1 MKKQFPIDRFLAA
14 FIALLCF
21 APLNA
26 LAAGGEPLAP
36 PEAVLPPAALESVIP
51 TESPIPVGPS
61 AQPLDEPTASPTVG
75 VPAILNEPEVLEGVQ
90 VLVGL
95 CYDSTGLAGANL
107 KNEVGKG
114 YRFGYL
120 NDQRNFV
127 PLGSTEVGTISVVK
141 TQNVYYGQSYGDNMV
156 SYGEEG
162 KSDIMVGCWHVRL
175 PESPAT
181 FDEAKAAADTAG
193 GFPAWIDGA
202 YQARVGA
209 YATKA
214 EAQERADALGGTV
227 VGTSS
232 YGVSVVKTGT
242 AQVLFQFD
250 SETND
255 KWNSLTVM
263 PIAAGNK
270 KPITWFK
277 GNKYYGVFHYRRV
290 AGGNLTV
297 SNLVELDDYANCV
310 CSREMSNSWPL
321 EALKAQA
328 VCART
333 YYETN
338 LGKHKDFDICAT
350 VCCQA
355 YHGMA
360 TTNART
366 EQAAAET
373 AGLRVWYDGKPAKTY
388 YSASNG
394 GGSEDIRNVWG
405 GPSIPYLCGVV
416 DPYEATIADKIDYWG
431 NVKTYTAT
439 QLNELVQPQIQKKGY
454 NCAAIV
460 DMEITELS
468 PTGNVKT
475 ITFTDANG
483 KTWPFTQ
490 SGATEFRGVLGL
502 RSIRY
507 SLTKTGETMGG
518 LYYIDED
525 GTLASMS
532 GVYAV
537 DGKGRSKK
545 LSGNPYVITASG
557 PQFLPAPS
565 GGAVTGEKVYTF
577 TSYGWGH
584 SLGMSQQGARAMA
597 LLGKDFREI
606 LTFYFPGI
614 EIY

>member
-1 MKKQFPIDRFLAA
+1 MKKRFAVNRIWA
-14 FIALLCF
+14 ALLTLLYLVPLHAF
-21 APLNA
+21 AA
-26 LAAGGEPLAP
+26 EGELVPP
-36 PEAVLPPAALESVIP
+36 PEAMLPPAAEESALP
-51 TESPIPVGPS
+51 TESSLPVEAT
-61 AQPLDEPTASPTVG
+61 AQPSSEPVTPPPAPSP
-75 VPAILNEPEVLEGVQ
+75 AQSIEPEPLGGIQ

-95 CYDSTGLAGANL
+95 CYDSTGLPGANL

-120 NDQRNFV
+120 NAQRDFI
-127 PLGSTEVGTISVVK
+127 PLGSTDEGTISVVK
-141 TQNVYYGQSYGDNMV
+141 TQNVYYGYSYGDNMI
-156 SYGEEG
+156 SYGEQG
-162 KSDIMVGCWHVRL
+162 KSDILIGCWHVRL
-175 PESPAT
+175 PGDPAT
-181 FDEAKAAADTAG
+181 FEEAKAAAAGVG
-193 GFPAWIDGA
+193 GFPAWISGA
-202 YQARVGA
+202 YQVRVGA
-209 YATKA
+209 YGTQA
-214 EAQERADALGGTV
+214 EAQERAEALGGTV
-227 VGTSS
+227 VGTSA

-242 AQVLFQFD
+242 AQILFQFD
-250 SETND
+250 SGIND
-255 KWNSLTVM
+255 KENSLTVM
-263 PIAAGNK
+263 PVAAGGK
-270 KPITWFK
+270 KPVTWFK
-277 GNKYYGVFHYRRV
+277 GNKYYGAFHYRRV

-310 CSREMSNSWPL
+310 CSREMANSWPL

-338 LGKHKDFDICAT
+338 LGKHKDFDICCT

-360 TTNART
+360 LTNART

-373 AGLRVWYDGKPAKTY
+373 AGLRAWYNGKPAKTY
-388 YSASNG
+388 YYASNG

-405 GPSIPYLCGVV
+405 GSNVPYLCGVV
-416 DPYEATIADKIDYWG
+416 DPYEATIANKIDYWG
-431 NVKTYTAT
+431 NVKTYTASE
-439 QLNELVQPQIQKKGY
+439 LNALVQPKIQEKGY

-460 DMEITELS
+460 DMEITELT

-490 SGATEFRGVLGL
+490 SGATDFRGVLNL

-507 SLTKTGETMGG
+507 SLVKTGETMGG
-518 LYYIDED
+518 FYYIDED
-525 GTLASMS
+525 GTLTSMS
-532 GVYAV
+532 EVYAV
-537 DGKGRSKK
+537 DGKGKSKK

-557 PQFLPAPS
+557 TQFLPAPS
-565 GGAVTGEKVYTF
+565 GGEVTGEKVYTF

-584 SLGMSQQGARAMA
+584 SIGMSQQGARAMA

-606 LTFYFPGI
+606 LTFYYPGI

>member
-1 MKKQFPIDRFLAA
+1 MKQRHPTIRLRA
-14 FIALLCF
+14 ALLALFCLV
-21 APLNA
+21 PLNTFA
-26 LAAGGEPLAP
+26 SGGEPLPP
-36 PEAVLPPAALESVIP
+36 PEAVLPPTATESALP
-51 TESPIPVGPS
+51 TESPSTQPTSEPAAPSTAPGP
-61 AQPLDEPTASPTVG
+61 AQTA
-75 VPAILNEPEVLEGVQ
+75 EPEELGGIQ

-95 CYDSTGLAGANL
+95 CYDSTGLPGANL

-120 NDQRNFV
+120 NDQRNFI
-127 PLGSTEVGTISVVK
+127 PLGSTEISTISVVK
-141 TQNVYYGQSYGDNMV
+141 TQNVYYGYSYGDNMV

-162 KSDIMVGCWHVRL
+162 SSDILVGCWHVRL
-175 PESPAT
+175 PGDPAT
-181 FDEAKAAADTAG
+181 FEEAKAAADSVG
-193 GFPAWIDGA
+193 GFPAWIKDA
-202 YQARVGA
+202 YQVRVGA
-209 YATKA
+209 YGTQA
-214 EAQERADALGGTV
+214 EAQEQAEALGGTV
-227 VGTSS
+227 VGTSA

-255 KWNSLTVM
+255 KGNSLTVM
-263 PIAAGNK
+263 PIATSEK
-270 KPITWFK
+270 KPVTWFK
-277 GNKYYGVFHYRRV
+277 GNKYYGAFHYRRV

-310 CSREMSNSWPL
+310 CSREMANSWPL

-350 VCCQA
+350 VHCQA
-355 YHGMA
+355 YHGMGL
-360 TTNART
+360 TNART

-373 AGLRVWYDGKPAKTY
+373 AGLRAWYNDKPARTY
-388 YSASNG
+388 YYASNG
-394 GGSEDIRNVWG
+394 GGSEDIRNVWSG
-405 GPSIPYLCGVV
+405 GGSDLPYLRGVV

-431 NVKTYTAT
+431 DVKTYTAS
-439 QLNELVQPQIQKKGY
+439 QLNALVQPQIQKKGY

-460 DMEITELS
+460 DMEITELT

-475 ITFTDANG
+475 ITFIDANG

-507 SLTKTGETMGG
+507 SLVKTGETVGG
-518 LYYIDED
+518 LYYIDE
-525 GTLASMS
+525 GETLASMS
-532 GVYAV
+532 GVYVV
-537 DGKGRSKK
+537 DGNGRSKK

-557 PQFLPAPS
+557 TQFLPAPS
-565 GGAVTGEKVYTF
+565 GGTVTGEKVYTF

-584 SLGMSQQGARAMA
+584 SVGMSQQGARAMA

-606 LTFYFPGI
+606 LTFYYPGI
-614 EIY
+614 EIK

>member
-1 MKKQFPIDRFLAA
+1 MKQRHPTIRIRA
-14 FIALLCF
+14 ALLALFCLL
-21 APLNA
+21 PLNTFA
-26 LAAGGEPLAP
+26 SGGEPLPP
-36 PEAVLPPAALESVIP
+36 PEAVLPPAAVESAFP
-51 TESPIPVGPS
+51 TESPSTQPTSEPAAPSTEPGP
-61 AQPLDEPTASPTVG
+61 ARTA
-75 VPAILNEPEVLEGVQ
+75 EPEELGGIQ

-95 CYDSTGLAGANL
+95 CYDSTGLPGANL

-120 NDQRNFV
+120 NDQRDFI
-127 PLGSTEVGTISVVK
+127 PLGSTEIGTISVVK
-141 TQNVYYGQSYGDNMV
+141 TQNVYYGYSYGDNMI

-162 KSDIMVGCWHVRL
+162 DSDILVGCWHVRL
-175 PESPAT
+175 PGDPAT
-181 FDEAKAAADTAG
+181 FEEAKAAADNVG
-193 GFPAWIDGA
+193 GFPAWIKDS
-202 YQARVGA
+202 YQVRVGA
-209 YATKA
+209 YGTQA
-214 EAQERADALGGTV
+214 EAQKQAEALGGTV
-227 VGTSS
+227 VGTSA

-255 KWNSLTVM
+255 KENSLTVM
-263 PIAAGNK
+263 PVATSSK
-270 KPITWFK
+270 KPVTWFK
-277 GNKYYGVFHYRRV
+277 GNKYYGAFHYRRV

-310 CSREMSNSWPL
+310 CSREMANSWPL

-355 YHGMA
+355 YHGMSL
-360 TTNART
+360 TNART

-373 AGLRVWYDGKPAKTY
+373 AGLRAWYNDKPARTY
-388 YSASNG
+388 YYASNG
-394 GGSEDIRNVWG
+394 GGSEDIRNVWPG
-405 GPSIPYLCGVV
+405 AGNDLPYLRGVV

-431 NVKTYTAT
+431 DVKTYTAS
-439 QLNELVQPQIQKKGY
+439 QLNALVQPQIQKKGY

-460 DMEITELS
+460 DMEITELT

-475 ITFTDANG
+475 ITFIDANG

-507 SLTKTGETMGG
+507 SLVKTGETVGG
-518 LYYIDED
+518 LYYIDEG
-525 GTLASMS
+525 GTLASMN

-537 DGKGRSKK
+537 DGKGRSRK
-545 LSGNPYVITASG
+545 LSGNNPYVITASG
-557 PQFLPAPS
+557 TQFLPAPS
-565 GGAVTGEKVYTF
+565 GGTVTGEKVYTF

-584 SLGMSQQGARAMA
+584 SVGMSQQGARAMA

-606 LTFYFPGI
+606 LTFYYPGI
-614 EIY
+614 EIK

>member
-1 MKKQFPIDRFLAA
+1 MKQRHPTIRIRA
-14 FIALLCF
+14 ALLALFCLV
-21 APLNA
+21 PLNTF
-26 LAAGGEPLAP
+26 AAGGEPLPP
-36 PEAVLPPAALESVIP
+36 PEAVLPPAAEESVLP
-51 TESPIPVGPS
+51 AATESPSPQPS
-61 AQPLDEPTASPTVG
+61 PEPTAPSTEPG
-75 VPAILNEPEVLEGVQ
+75 PPPAAEPEELGGIQ

-120 NDQRNFV
+120 NDQRNFI

-141 TQNVYYGQSYGDNMV
+141 TQNVYYGHPYGDNMV
-156 SYGEEG
+156 SYGEKG
-162 KSDIMVGCWHVRL
+162 SSDILVGCWHVRL
-175 PESPAT
+175 PGDPAT
-181 FDEAKAAADTAG
+181 FEEARAAADSVG
-193 GFPAWIDGA
+193 GFPAWIRGG
-202 YQARVGA
+202 YQVRVGA
-209 YATKA
+209 YGTQA
-214 EAQERADALGGTV
+214 EAQERAEALGGTV
-227 VGTSS
+227 VGTSA

-250 SETND
+250 SETYD
-255 KWNSLTVM
+255 KEKSLTVL
-263 PIAAGNK
+263 PVATSEK
-270 KPITWFK
+270 KPVTWFK
-277 GNKYYGVFHYRRV
+277 GNKYYGAFHYRRV

-310 CSREMSNSWPL
+310 CSREMANSWPL

-355 YHGMA
+355 YHGMGL
-360 TTNART
+360 TNVRT

-373 AGLRVWYDGKPAKTY
+373 AGLRAWYAGKPARTY
-388 YSASNG
+388 YYASNG
-394 GGSEDIRNVWG
+394 GGSEDIRNVWPG
-405 GPSIPYLCGVV
+405 GSNLPYLRGVV

-431 NVKTYTAT
+431 DVKTYTAS
-439 QLNELVQPQIQKKGY
+439 QLNALVQPQIQKKGY

-460 DMEITELS
+460 DMEITELT

-475 ITFTDANG
+475 ITFIDANG

-507 SLTKTGETMGG
+507 SLVKTGETVGG
-518 LYYIDED
+518 LYYIDEG

-537 DGKGRSKK
+537 DGNGRSKK

-557 PQFLPAPS
+557 TQFLPAPS
-565 GGAVTGEKVYTF
+565 GGTVTGEKVYTF

-584 SLGMSQQGARAMA
+584 SVGMSQQGARAMA

-606 LTFYFPGI
+606 LTFYYPGI